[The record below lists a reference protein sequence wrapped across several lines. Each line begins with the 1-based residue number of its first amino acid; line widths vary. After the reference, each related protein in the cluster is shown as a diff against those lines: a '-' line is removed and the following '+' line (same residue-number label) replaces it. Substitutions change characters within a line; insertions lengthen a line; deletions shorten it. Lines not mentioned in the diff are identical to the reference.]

1 MLGELT
7 ELTDLFPAE
16 FKETGLNHAL
26 PILPG
31 YCAISLVFCYCTL
44 SAVDFFFG
52 GGGADCVVV

>member
-16 FKETGLNHAL
+16 FQETGLNHAL

-31 YCAISLVFCYCTL
+31 LGYL
-44 SAVDFFFG
+44 SRVLLLHTFG
-52 GGGADCVVV
+52 CRFLG